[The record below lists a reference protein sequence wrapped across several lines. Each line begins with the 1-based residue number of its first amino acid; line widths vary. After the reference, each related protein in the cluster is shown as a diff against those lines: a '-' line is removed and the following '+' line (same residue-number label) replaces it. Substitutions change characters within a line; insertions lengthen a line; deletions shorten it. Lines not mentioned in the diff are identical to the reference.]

1 MAQRAE
7 RTVQAVIT
15 ALTPGR
21 ILVLGGTG
29 HLGSTLVH
37 ALVRDEGVRA
47 ADIRVF
53 FLRGS
58 PTAHLQ
64 DLPGLELVPGEI
76 LDPGQVADACRGVRL
91 VFHMVADLSFD
102 PRQRM
107 RQWLTNVEG
116 TRNVLRAALANAG
129 VERLCHTST
138 VNTLAVPD
146 PPGSLGELAGCDP
159 YRGARPG
166 GGQSSSA
173 RRARGA
179 PRLHSFGSAREIL
192 DFADAI
198 HAGTLPPGAIRRK
211 VRIGYFDSKLA
222 AQELVNRAVSEEGL
236 DAVSVLPGT
245 MFGPS
250 ASPAGAGMYLTAL
263 YGNRLPAMLRGGL
276 PLMHVADAA
285 EGHILAMRRGSKGSR
300 YIVTG
305 RVEDNRTLLDM
316 AGIIV
321 EVLQQAFPQRRFRRP
336 AAICPELALAAA
348 GVAELGALLTGG
360 PAGLTRSMVR
370 AGSALLFY
378 SCERA
383 QRELG
388 YAPKRA
394 FRQAVEEMVR
404 YFAGHGLFE

>member
-1 MAQRAE
+1 
-7 RTVQAVIT
+7 VIPV
-15 ALTPGR
+15 LTPGKV
-21 ILVLGGTG
+21 LVLGGTG
-29 HLGSTLVH
+29 HLGSTLIRT
-37 ALVRDEGVRA
+37 LVRDEGVRV

-76 LDPGQVADACRGVRL
+76 LDAGQVADACRGVRL
-91 VFHMVADLSFD
+91 VFHLVGDLSFD
-102 PRQRM
+102 PRQRV

-116 TRNVLRAALANAG
+116 TRNVLRAALANPG
-129 VERLCHTST
+129 VERLCYTST
-138 VNTLAVPD
+138 VNTLAAPD

-159 YRGARPG
+159 YRGARRG
-166 GGQSSSA
+166 GP
-173 RRARGA
+173 

-192 DFADAI
+192 DFADLI
-198 HAGTLPPGAIRRK
+198 HAGTLPLDAIRRK

-250 ASPAGAGMYLTAL
+250 PSPAGAGLYLAAL
-263 YGNRLPAMLRGGL
+263 YANRLPAMLRGGL
-276 PLMHVADAA
+276 PLMHVADAV
-285 EGHILAMRRGSKGSR
+285 EGHILAMRRGRKGCR

-305 RVEDNRTLLDM
+305 RAEDNRTLEDM

-321 EVLQQAFPQRRFRRP
+321 EVLRRAFPDRRFRRP
-336 AAICPELALAAA
+336 AAIGPGLALAAA
-348 GVAELGALLTGG
+348 GAAELGARLAGG
-360 PAGLTRSMVR
+360 PAGLTRPMVR
-370 AGSALLFY
+370 AGYALSFY
-378 SCERA
+378 SCELA

-388 YAPKRA
+388 YAPKRT
-394 FRQAVEEMVR
+394 FRQAAEEMVR
-404 YFAGHGLFE
+404 YFADHGLLSAS